1 MLKIP
6 PPAPPFAL
14 TAPEKIPVTQVSVG
28 NQFLEPQ
35 KQDLKTESQNLR
47 KGGTLKVS

>member
-14 TAPEKIPVTQVSVG
+14 TAPEKKPVTQGSVG

-35 KQDLKTESQNLR
+35 KQDLKTESQSLH
-47 KGGTLKVS
+47 KGRTLKVS